1 MQIQPIK
8 LEMLL
13 HIGKKKKCFSFVLH
27 AIIRNFATKNSEV
40 TSSRQKKKVFF
51 CFALDFS

>member
-13 HIGKKKKCFSFVLH
+13 HIGKKKKCFSFVLPS
-27 AIIRNFATKNSEV
+27 IFRNFAPNNTK
-40 TSSRQKKKVFF
+40 R
-51 CFALDFS
+51 DP